1 MIDLLDAVWLLSF
14 QTIQQVFNF
23 DNFIG
28 SYMGLVVVIVSTCY
42 LLAYIIT
49 SIVRR

>member
-1 MIDLLDAVWLLSF
+1 MLNFLDSVWLVSF

-28 SYMGLVVVIVSTCY
+28 AYMGLVVVIVSTVY
-42 LLAYIIT
+42 MLAYIICN
-49 SIVRR
+49 IARR